1 MHILAFIQTR
11 SKGINFCKTFRI
23 WIECES
29 QKFLFSLDQENTK
42 KVLRVVELEIRFHR
56 YETQIKS
63 FQVQKTLL
71 KIVLYTYTTPL
82 LLPAAI
88 LAPAS
93 TIF

>member
-1 MHILAFIQTR
+1 M
-11 SKGINFCKTFRI
+11 
-23 WIECES
+23 
-29 QKFLFSLDQENTK
+29 
-42 KVLRVVELEIRFHR
+42 VELEIRFHR

-82 LLPAAI
+82 LLPAAV